1 MREMLFSPVMYTR
14 QCSAISLKKRLDT
27 NIKKVLNSGYIN
39 CYTSKEVKRKMELIT
54 PGMILGLVVIHAL
67 IIGVMNWMTF
77 LFHN

>member
-14 QCSAISLKKRLDT
+14 QYPTLSLKKRLDT

-54 PGMILGLVVIHAL
+54 PGMILGLVVLHAL

>member
-1 MREMLFSPVMYTR
+1 LHCEGSWGSTSQLH
-14 QCSAISLKKRLDT
+14 KKRLDT

-54 PGMILGLVVIHAL
+54 PGMILGLVVLHAL

>member
-1 MREMLFSPVMYTR
+1 
-14 QCSAISLKKRLDT
+14 
-27 NIKKVLNSGYIN
+27 VLNSGYIN